1 MFVVLL
7 KFSETHSQASQ
18 YMEAHND
25 WLKRGFGEGI
35 FLLSGSIQ
43 PRLGGA
49 LLAHSTSLA
58 ELKNRVNDDPFVKN
72 KIVDAEIIEITPG
85 RTDERLAFLMSTLQ

>member
-7 KFSETHSQASQ
+7 KFSETPSQASQ

-25 WLKRGFGEGI
+25 WLKRGFDDGI

-49 LLAHSTSLA
+49 LLAYNISLA
-58 ELKNRVNDDPFVKN
+58 ELKNWVNDDPLVKN